1 MHVEKPKSASF
12 LSDLQREFSGYNKTK
27 FSKDL
32 MAGLT
37 VAAVALPLA
46 LAFAVSSG
54 QSAASGLITAIISGL
69 VIAGLGGASYQ
80 ISGPTGTMAMILITV
95 GAHYGIEGVLFAT
108 FLSGVVRLIAGV
120 LKVGALV

>member
-1 MHVEKPKSASF
+1 MAIMYPRCAGSVEVGGMHGSKPKPASF
-12 LSDLQREFSGYNKTK
+12 LSDLQREFSGYNKTT

-54 QSAASGLITAIISGL
+54 QTAASGMITAIISGF
-69 VIAGLGGASYQ
+69 VIAALGGAS
-80 ISGPTGTMAMILITV
+80 
-95 GAHYGIEGVLFAT
+95 
-108 FLSGVVRLIAGV
+108 
-120 LKVGALV
+120 